1 MKSRLCGSVPRA
13 EALSPKQSSNATLMH
28 KGFADEAIVIVKRL
42 ADEDMATYLRVKPA
56 GSATVAEMK
65 GGTC

>member
-1 MKSRLCGSVPRA
+1 MPRA

-28 KGFADEAIVIVKRL
+28 KGFADETIVIVKRS
-42 ADEDMATYLRVKPA
+42 ADEGMVTYLRVKPA
-56 GSATVAEMK
+56 ESARVAEMK

>member
-1 MKSRLCGSVPRA
+1 MCGSVPRA

-28 KGFADEAIVIVKRL
+28 KGFADEAIVIVKQL
-42 ADEDMATYLRVKPA
+42 ADEDMVTYLRVKPTE
-56 GSATVAEMK
+56 SARMAEMK